1 MSDAGPPVARME
13 LPVLNSSAPARPA
26 SGPAAY
32 QLLEP
37 YDTGRPCLCSDCPG
51 TFQGWWVVSKSG
63 IRKVKVTRSDHPEKQ
78 CSHCNCRFAGNE
90 FHPCPRFEA
99 DPRSGIRYQPEQ
111 PGGAGVTQ
119 LEWYAIERL
128 EKLFPGIGANEMF
141 LVAREVN
148 LFLDLQALFPEAKPG
163 RLIELRQSSVVPA
176 VCPECGQPLAGSAP
190 LHAAYGRP
198 DKQPPASDE
207 TASAT
212 PQPQSPP
219 EVSRPGD
226 KSRHGRRTAP
236 GDPDHLCLF

>member
-1 MSDAGPPVARME
+1 MSDAGPPAVRME
-13 LPVLNSSAPARPA
+13 LPVLNSSAPARPK

-63 IRKVKVTRSDHPEKQ
+63 IRKVKVTRSEHPEKQ
-78 CSHCNCRFAGNE
+78 CSQCGCRYVGNE

-111 PGGAGVTQ
+111 PGSAGVTQ
-119 LEWYAIERL
+119 LEWYALERL

-141 LVAREVN
+141 LVAREIN

-163 RLIELRQSSVVPA
+163 RLVELRQSSVVPA
-176 VCPECGQPLAGSAP
+176 VCPGCGQPVAMSAP
-190 LHAAYGRP
+190 LHATYGRP
-198 DKQPPASDE
+198 EKQPAGE
-207 TASAT
+207 TATSAVELNQT
-212 PQPQSPP
+212 A
-219 EVSRPGD
+219 RP
-226 KSRHGRRTAP
+226 RQVNQ
-236 GDPDHLCLF
+236 PDHLSLF